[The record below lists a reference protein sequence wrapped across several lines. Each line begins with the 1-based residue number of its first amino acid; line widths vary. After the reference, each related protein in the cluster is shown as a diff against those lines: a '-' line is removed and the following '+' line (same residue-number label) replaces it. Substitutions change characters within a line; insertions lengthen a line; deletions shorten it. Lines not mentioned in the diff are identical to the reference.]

1 MTAFG
6 LVMVRPGLDPR
17 VVHMVV
23 HSLWVRKRSV
33 IGVSNQVVRPAP

>member
-1 MTAFG
+1 MTA
-6 LVMVRPGLDPR
+6 LERVMVRPGLAPG

-33 IGVSNQVVRPAP
+33 IGVSNLLVRPAP